1 MIQGEERK
9 NKYYYTD
16 KQQAPEG
23 AVREREAYEQNEEV
37 AGETAGKSEQCKA
50 ADESENITAEFRLS
64 EATVWSGDK
73 IHKYRLIPIIFT
85 INKGLF

>member
-9 NKYYYTD
+9 NRYYHTY

-23 AVREREAYEQNEEV
+23 VVRGEAYEENEEV

-50 ADESENITAEFRLS
+50 ADGSENITAEFRLS
-64 EATVWSGDK
+64 EATGAVW
-73 IHKYRLIPIIFT
+73 
-85 INKGLF
+85 